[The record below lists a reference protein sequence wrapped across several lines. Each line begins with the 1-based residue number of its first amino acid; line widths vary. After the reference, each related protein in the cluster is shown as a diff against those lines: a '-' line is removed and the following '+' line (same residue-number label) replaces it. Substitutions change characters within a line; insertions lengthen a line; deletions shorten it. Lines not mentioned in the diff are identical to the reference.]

1 MIWIIIFVATIIFE
15 LITSV
20 LVSLSFSIGAVGA
33 FILLK
38 CGASIPV
45 QIITFLVVS
54 GLSIWLLKPL
64 RERFLKKNI
73 VKTNVDAIIGEVGVV
88 VEEINNN
95 AHSYGAVRVK
105 GLVYTALSHD
115 EEPIQKDEKIIVE
128 RVDGVKLIVR
138 KADQITSTKETD

>member
-1 MIWIIIFVATIIFE
+1 MTWIIIFIATIIFE

-20 LVSLSFSIGAVGA
+20 LVSLSFSVGAVGA

-38 CGASIPV
+38 CGASLPV

-54 GLSIWLLKPL
+54 GLSIWILKPL

-73 VKTNVDAIIGEVGVV
+73 IKTNVDAIIGEVGVV
-88 VEEINNN
+88 VEEI
-95 AHSYGAVRVK
+95 SDTLQPYGAVRVK
-105 GLVYTALSHD
+105 GLVYTALSQD
-115 EEPIQKDEKIIVE
+115 EQPIQKGTKIIVE

-138 KADQITSTKETD
+138 KED